1 MNWFDLVHKFD
12 HRSSLRKL
20 NLILKNKT
28 IYLVVFHHDHDSLYF
43 TYTCN
48 LSCLMYTG
56 HTFHV
61 NNNNTTCYIYIY
73 FAYTLFFLFLPL
85 SAYLK
90 PRTAF
95 HEEREDDEDIY
106 RDYDDSDCLNWKEI
120 LSQINNDYQ
129 VNSFLIEPD
138 VLLNENFILPKSM
151 HLCMIRFI
159 DNTSV
164 ARGGGELQQE
174 GQALISNI
182 NKCARE
188 EREACALGGN
198 EEITYEQEREM
209 AHQELHV

>member
-1 MNWFDLVHKFD
+1 M
-12 HRSSLRKL
+12 
-20 NLILKNKT
+20 
-28 IYLVVFHHDHDSLYF
+28 
-43 TYTCN
+43 
-48 LSCLMYTG
+48 
-56 HTFHV
+56 
-61 NNNNTTCYIYIY
+61 
-73 FAYTLFFLFLPL
+73 
-85 SAYLK
+85 
-90 PRTAF
+90 
-95 HEEREDDEDIY
+95 
-106 RDYDDSDCLNWKEI
+106 
-120 LSQINNDYQ
+120 SQINNDYQ